1 MLRLESQTDYAFKMV
16 PRHFH
21 QIFKRK
27 EGPYLPSQFK
37 RGLLREKRPFHGDLN
52 LVKAKKIEKNCCSV
66 EAAFTTD
73 VESKICFSFA
83 KKRRSLHTKRGSEA
97 DIVARFFRDLEAL
110 LIGAALEAVYKRPE
124 EKDQW

>member
-1 MLRLESQTDYAFKMV
+1 MLPKQFC
-16 PRHFH
+16 P
-21 QIFKRK
+21 IFKRK
-27 EGPYLPSQFK
+27 KGSLPSQFK

>member
-1 MLRLESQTDYAFKMV
+1 M
-16 PRHFH
+16 
-21 QIFKRK
+21 
-27 EGPYLPSQFK
+27 
-37 RGLLREKRPFHGDLN
+37 
-52 LVKAKKIEKNCCSV
+52 VKAKKIEKNCCSV

-110 LIGAALEAVYKRPE
+110 LIGAPWRPFT
-124 EKDQW
+124 KGLRRRTNGSVF

>member
-1 MLRLESQTDYAFKMV
+1 MV
-16 PRHFH
+16 PRQFCP
-21 QIFKRK
+21 IFKRK
-27 EGPYLPSQFK
+27 KGSLPSQFK

-110 LIGAALEAVYKRPE
+110 LIGAAALEAVYKRPE